1 MRIVRYGAGAL
12 ALAAAGFGWS
22 LLEARWFTLR
32 RFTVP
37 VLPPGSSPLRVLHV
51 SDIHL
56 VPSQQAKRNW
66 VASLADLQPDLVI
79 STGDTLAGTDAVPA
93 AVEAHLG
100 LLERPGVFVLGSND
114 YYAPRRKNPLG
125 YFGNQNGPRKPVG
138 GQRLPTRDLV
148 AAFTSAGWLNLT
160 NTRGTLDVGGQRLA
174 FAGVD
179 DPHLKRDRYPERP
192 ARSTGEPPTVRIGVT
207 HAPYL
212 RVLDAMAAD
221 GNDLIIAGH
230 THGGQLCLPL
240 LGALVTNCDL
250 DRRRAKGLHHHQD
263 AWLHVSAGLGTS
275 PYTPVR
281 FACRPEASLLTLV
294 ARPSGGDA
302 GRVPDTGFVSGRVLG

>member
-1 MRIVRYGAGAL
+1 MRILRLGAGAV

-22 LLEARWFTLR
+22 LLEARWYTLR

-37 VLPPGSSPLRVLHV
+37 VLPPGSAPLRVLHV

-56 VPSQQAKRNW
+56 VPSQHAKRAW
-66 VASLADLQPDLVI
+66 VASLADLQPDLVV
-79 STGDTLAGTDAVPA
+79 STGDTLADQHAVPA

-125 YFGNQNGPRKPVG
+125 YFKPQRG
-138 GQRLPTRDLV
+138 KKRIIGRRLPTRDLV
-148 AAFTSAGWLNLT
+148 GAFSSAGWLNLT
-160 NTRGTLDVGGQRLA
+160 NTRGTLEIAGQRLE

-179 DPHLKRDRYPERP
+179 DPHLKRDRYPERQVRP
-192 ARSTGEPPTVRIGVT
+192 SGPPPTLRIGVT

-212 RVLDAMAAD
+212 RVLDTMAAD
-221 GNDLIIAGH
+221 GADLILAGH

-240 LGALVTNCDL
+240 AGALVTNCDL
-250 DRRRAKGLHHHQD
+250 DRRRAKGLHRHQG
-263 AWLHVSAGLGTS
+263 AWMHVSAGLGTS

-294 ARPSGGDA
+294 ARADDGGEREPV
-302 GRVPDTGFVSGRVLG
+302 GDTGFVSGRMLG